1 MSNSDPTIQ
10 VDMNN
15 QIKEY
20 QEERETFVEQQQSQ
34 TSTEIVNEADT
45 EEENHGEGLDAEYFN
60 PMNTLIIIDLS
71 WPESSESSNDS
82 ESASIHNRNLSI

>member
-20 QEERETFVEQQQSQ
+20 KEERETFVEQQQSQ
-34 TSTEIVNEADT
+34 TSTEIVNETDT
-45 EEENHGEGLDAEYFN
+45 DEEDYGEGLDAEYFN
-60 PMNTLIIIDLS
+60 PMNTQIIIDLP
-71 WPESSESSNDS
+71 WPESSESSDENESTSINDR
-82 ESASIHNRNLSI
+82 HL